1 MLLTSGKIFLKV
13 MFKISS
19 KSGAT
24 HCLIKSVVDVG
35 RSSLVLGVCLFG
47 GFFFFYNCVI
57 IEEDKADSTKR
68 LLLKSLGPIW
78 G

>member
-1 MLLTSGKIFLKV
+1 MLLTSGKNFPEGDV
-13 MFKISS
+13 QNQFKIRSHTLS
-19 KSGAT
+19 
-24 HCLIKSVVDVG
+24 HKSVVDVG

-47 GFFFFYNCVI
+47 DFFFYNCVI